1 MERHHP
7 TPGYAELRAACSET
21 RGFWASVAVFS
32 VFGNLLMLAG
42 PLYMLQVYDRV
53 LGSGSVE
60 TLVALTILVV
70 FLYAVMGLLDH
81 ARGRIMGRAA
91 ARFQSRLERR
101 IFDAEMAGAGPP
113 AGGLRDLESVQR
125 VMASPLA
132 SALFDSPLTPLFL
145 IGIWVFHPWLGIMA
159 LCGAATLIGAAAFS
173 QWVARGPAAR
183 AAAAN
188 AEARQLAQDHQ
199 RNAEMLRALAMGD
212 AAFQRWQA
220 ARGVA
225 LQAQLETTDRI
236 AGFGSFT
243 KAFRLFLQSAM
254 LSLGAYLVL
263 LGALTPGAMI
273 AASILM
279 GRALAPIEQVIM
291 MWPVLLRAKQG
302 VQALAALLEAVPPR
316 PDRMPLPRPKA
327 QLQVENLSV
336 VPPGT
341 RDPALRQVSFT
352 MHPGQAV
359 GVIGPS
365 GAGKSALAQT
375 LAGVWPAAGGTVR
388 LDAAGL
394 TQYAPDDLSRHIGY
408 LPQRV
413 VLFDGTVGEN
423 IARLAPQADSSAIIA
438 AARRAGAHEMILRLP
453 RGYDTQVAAN
463 GAGLSGGQRQQIGL
477 ARAFFGSPVVLILDE
492 PNAHLDHAGSTA
504 LTDAIRAFRSE
515 GKAVL
520 VMAHRPAAIE
530 ACDMILTLEGGLLR
544 RFGPKQQVL
553 TEVVGNHAEITRAAG
568 GAP

>member
-1 MERHHP
+1 
-7 TPGYAELRAACSET
+7 
-21 RGFWASVAVFS
+21 
-32 VFGNLLMLAG
+32 MLAG

-60 TLVALTILVV
+60 TLVALTLLVV
-70 FLYAVMGLLDH
+70 FLYAVMGVLDH
-81 ARGRIMGRAA
+81 ARGRIMGRVA
-91 ARFQSRLERR
+91 ARFQGRLERR
-101 IFDAEMAGAGPP
+101 IFDAQMSRPGSP
-113 AGGLRDLESVQR
+113 AGGLNDLGSVQR

-132 SALFDSPLTPLFL
+132 SALFDIPLTPLFL

-173 QWVARGPAAR
+173 QGVTRGPAAR

-188 AEARQLAQDHQ
+188 AEARHMAQEHHQ
-199 RNAEMLRALAMGD
+199 KAEALRALGMGN

-220 ARGVA
+220 AREGA
-225 LQAQLETTDRI
+225 LQAQVETTDRM

-254 LSLGAYLVL
+254 LGLGAYLVL

-279 GRALAPIEQVIM
+279 GRALAPIEQAITL
-291 MWPVLLRAKQG
+291 WPVLHRAKQG
-302 VQALAALLEAVPPR
+302 VQALAALLEALPPKT
-316 PDRMPLPRPKA
+316 DRMALPRPKA
-327 QLQVENLSV
+327 HLQVENLSV
-336 VPPGT
+336 VPPGA
-341 RDPALRQVSFT
+341 REPALRQVSFA
-352 MHPGQAV
+352 MHPGQAI

-365 GAGKSALAQT
+365 GAGKSALAQA
-375 LAGVWPAAGGTVR
+375 LAGVWPPAGGTMR
-388 LDAAGL
+388 LDATGL

-408 LPQRV
+408 LSQRV

-423 IARLAPQADSSAIIA
+423 IARLAPWADPKAIIA

-453 RGYDTQVAAN
+453 RGYDTQVAAD
-463 GAGLSGGQRQQIGL
+463 GEGLSGGQRQQIGL
-477 ARAFFGSPVVLILDE
+477 ARAFFGNPVVLILDE
-492 PNAHLDHAGSTA
+492 PNAHLDHAASAA

-530 ACDMILTLEGGLLR
+530 ACDMILTLERGLLR